1 MVSLGIK
8 ELSSFSLDNSTIV
21 HKLSA
26 ENTFA
31 VLMAIQLLFSAT
43 HILSYNISV
52 KEILVFREMPL
63 VVMEVKKSKPQLS
76 SHWWEK
82 ILLVY

>member
-26 ENTFA
+26 ENTFV
-31 VLMAIQLLFSAT
+31 VLMATQFCHTHLFLQQLCER
-43 HILSYNISV
+43 N
-52 KEILVFREMPL
+52 L
-63 VVMEVKKSKPQLS
+63 VVSRNAISGYVGEKKQTTIVE
-76 SHWWEK
+76 WEK
-82 ILLVY
+82 ILLVH